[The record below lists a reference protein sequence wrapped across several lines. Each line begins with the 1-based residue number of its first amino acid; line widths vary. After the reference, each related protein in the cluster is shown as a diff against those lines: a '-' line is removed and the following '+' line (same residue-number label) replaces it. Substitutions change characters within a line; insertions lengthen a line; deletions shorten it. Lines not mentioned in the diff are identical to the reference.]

1 MKRLLPSGSSFF
13 VSIYDRWG
21 RMLFSTDNPYQSWNG
36 GDQPAGVYVWMLE
49 YKAEGEGS
57 KLVTGSVTVLQ

>member
-21 RMLFSTDNPYQSWNG
+21 RLLFSTDNPQQGWDCG
-36 GDQPAGVYVWMLE
+36 ECPVGVYVWRME
-49 YKAEGEGS
+49 YKAAGEGS
-57 KLVTGSVTVLQ
+57 KLLTGSVTVVR